1 MDGDGG
7 NDECRPIEIDQFGNE
22 CSIFRNDDT
31 ACCRQGA
38 VEPGG
43 HDHAAVAFHVQPD
56 IRSVAE
62 FGIFFD
68 FKRGRVAMACRYS
81 ERMTAVFRDGKCH
94 EGGAVSCDDI
104 FPASF
109 NLPRVFFPYF
119 RKTCIRKRRPNA
131 VYSMKN
137 RRCFGNEVEQV
148 AVYFFINGVHG
159 LLLMYFSL
167 VDRFCHLC
175 AFTDNGIGG
184 VDGGRGEVAL
194 IMEFLCGLFHFF
206 HLDGSG
212 GSVIDI
218 SISAG
223 AVRKL
228 FYRNEFQYVV
238 AIGGRLV
245 PCFSKVNG
253 NGFAVLPQ
261 FFSGNRHGH
270 GCDDCCRTK
279 GCQ

>member
-1 MDGDGG
+1 
-7 NDECRPIEIDQFGNE
+7 
-22 CSIFRNDDT
+22 
-31 ACCRQGA
+31 
-38 VEPGG
+38 
-43 HDHAAVAFHVQPD
+43 
-56 IRSVAE
+56 
-62 FGIFFD
+62 
-68 FKRGRVAMACRYS
+68 MA
-81 ERMTAVFRDGKCH
+81 
-94 EGGAVSCDDI
+94 
-104 FPASF
+104 
-109 NLPRVFFPYF
+109 YF
-119 RKTCIRKRRPNA
+119 LCT
-131 VYSMKN
+131 
-137 RRCFGNEVEQV
+137 F
-148 AVYFFINGVHG
+148 
-159 LLLMYFSL
+159 L

-261 FFSGNRHGH
+261 FSAETGMVMVAMTAAAPRAVNNFFIRFTHFQNIKSSLKLLILYHMEL
-270 GCDDCCRTK
+270 
-279 GCQ
+279 Q